1 MNPPHILPRAL
12 PALPN
17 PATATKLRPF
27 AAVTPDV
34 AAVLYGISLLEL
46 HPVTGAVLA
55 RRAHVNWRAPIRVR
69 PGRVVTIVADV
80 GGDVRWVRWFVGGA
94 FERRGGSFP
103 YCIGGVGGGGRP
115 LVWRRV
121 RWGRPFA
128 LKVRVTGMRGLT
140 VVRSWPRVRF
150 VRW

>member
-80 GGDVRWVRWFVGGA
+80 GGDVRWPTTHAAAVLKTPTGT
-94 FERRGGSFP
+94 
-103 YCIGGVGGGGRP
+103 
-115 LVWRRV
+115 
-121 RWGRPFA
+121 WGTRCCC
-128 LKVRVTGMRGLT
+128 
-140 VVRSWPRVRF
+140 SW
-150 VRW
+150 